1 MSDKSIFGWI
11 ASSITLLY
19 KLPQIY
25 KIVKTKSSKDL
36 SMRSIVLQSLGYIFY
51 ILHGHTIK
59 DLPILVMGSV
69 ALCENTICIFLHLK
83 YRNNKK
89 DETEQKP
96 ITDKIEL

>member
-1 MSDKSIFGWI
+1 MSNKSIFGWI
-11 ASSITLLY
+11 ASSITLMY

-36 SMRSIVLQSLGYIFY
+36 TMHSIVLQSLGYIFY
-51 ILHGHTIK
+51 ILHGYTIK

-69 ALCENTICIFLHLK
+69 ALCENTICTFLHLK

-89 DETEQKP
+89 DETEQKS